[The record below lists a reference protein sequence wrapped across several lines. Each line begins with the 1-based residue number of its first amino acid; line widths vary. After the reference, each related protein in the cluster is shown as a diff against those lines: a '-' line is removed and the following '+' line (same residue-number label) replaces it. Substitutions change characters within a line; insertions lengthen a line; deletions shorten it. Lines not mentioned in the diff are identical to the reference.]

1 MENKERIMNEVKEVL
16 NETLGGQA
24 VQVTNNQLVKDEKN
38 KNDEAAK
45 EIAESVNELMQGIQL
60 EAQEKPLESK
70 INKDNNVAV
79 EGFGGVKG
87 KANDIMSVFGRTIKQ
102 VRQMGDIVNFA
113 KASLDQI
120 NELSI
125 QVLGVKLNRE
135 QLNELRDAI
144 GDTDIE
150 NATEEQLDDIVQS
163 TGHKFVLN
171 TKEGVSIVEAKKI
184 YLLSIVDFAEGYE
197 SYDESRAEYEKIN
210 EDLMS
215 QMEGLL
221 TNIDLMK
228 QLSTIQEQMENATTE
243 KEKQELNEIYQGIY
257 SLINIG
263 MFISKINLK
272 PINILRKEVKKNY
285 DNVYKK
291 ARKTLG
297 QDKNNNYLDIKY
309 LNVAL
314 DKAYPDLKEENKMF
328 LYVIYKK
335 INKMRTKEN
344 PNLVVFINYF
354 VLTVSKLIN
363 KAFENDENYNVMRNK
378 IREAIETFKEN

>member
-1 MENKERIMNEVKEVL
+1 
-16 NETLGGQA
+16 
-24 VQVTNNQLVKDEKN
+24 
-38 KNDEAAK
+38 
-45 EIAESVNELMQGIQL
+45 
-60 EAQEKPLESK
+60 
-70 INKDNNVAV
+70 
-79 EGFGGVKG
+79 
-87 KANDIMSVFGRTIKQ
+87 
-102 VRQMGDIVNFA
+102 
-113 KASLDQI
+113 
-120 NELSI
+120 
-125 QVLGVKLNRE
+125 
-135 QLNELRDAI
+135 
-144 GDTDIE
+144 
-150 NATEEQLDDIVQS
+150 
-163 TGHKFVLN
+163 
-171 TKEGVSIVEAKKI
+171 
-184 YLLSIVDFAEGYE
+184 
-197 SYDESRAEYEKIN
+197 
-210 EDLMS
+210 MS

-309 LNVAL
+309 LNAAL